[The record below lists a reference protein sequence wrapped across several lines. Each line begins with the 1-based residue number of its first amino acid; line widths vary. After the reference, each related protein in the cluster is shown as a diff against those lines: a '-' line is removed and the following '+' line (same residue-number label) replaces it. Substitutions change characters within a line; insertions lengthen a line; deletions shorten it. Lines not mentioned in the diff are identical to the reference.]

1 MSRFR
6 AGAARRSARLCC
18 DEVDGSRVAGDRSS
32 TRYRDHLS
40 GQWPVIAIPEPDELL
55 SSWLHRLAF
64 GNGLPQGDV
73 RTGARSGFRRL
84 LRQTRSRAA
93 GDRARSARP
102 LHGPRFRSRRRHDA
116 RRGWRALAF
125 VAVARRSFAGP
136 AGRRQAAW
144 LQFCPHCLA
153 EDEQPYFRREWRLAT
168 TIACARHGSRLLDRC
183 PDCGQ
188 GLAPF
193 NQASLRPQNDC
204 AACGFNLASAKAPR
218 LGAGARRAAAILAA
232 LGRRVTD
239 ADAAVVDAILALPAK
254 LDSLRAAALTA
265 LPTSERARALPALA
279 RDIDRLSAAATNGGA
294 SRDRSAER
302 MPAAPQASLPA
313 LLEAY
318 ATVRRRRA
326 AASQGSAQFGR
337 PRHDRGLRPA

>member
-1 MSRFR
+1 MTL
-6 AGAARRSARLCC
+6 AG
-18 DEVDGSRVAGDRSS
+18 V
-32 TRYRDHLS
+32 
-40 GQWPVIAIPEPDELL
+40 
-55 SSWLHRLAF
+55 
-64 GNGLPQGDV
+64 
-73 RTGARSGFRRL
+73 GARALLLPLRADLSPGRR
-84 LRQTRSRAA
+84 
-93 GDRARSARP
+93 
-102 LHGPRFRSRRRHDA
+102 
-116 RRGWRALAF
+116 
-125 VAVARRSFAGP
+125 
-136 AGRRQAAW
+136 GRRQAAW

-326 AASQGSAQFGR
+326 AASQGIGSVR
-337 PRHDRGLRPA
+337 SPSP